1 MPRTVP
7 KMALSTA
14 VRFSRRAR
22 VPSTIAAVSVGAAG
36 AGHVPV
42 HFQQQVRGIRFG
54 RVWSSFFDD
63 EAQRVTCRRTR
74 RLRYRYTE
82 STIRR
87 PGWDGHPFARDGK
100 AALKRMIHDCWT
112 PQGSLGPSVNSV
124 SSDLQQSMKK
134 PEDGGVRREI
144 EDVDRGYGDPKSP
157 APCQYDYWQ
166 SPWQNIRNQIQSE
179 LAQTG
184 ASHEGIVAKHAPGS
198 NSGAA
203 HSYIDPV
210 TNRRVPLSTCTDIPV
225 RTFQAD
231 QLRSRQI
238 AEQAPIFYDGP
249 PPEAEL
255 DQYRQVNLDPISDW
269 ECKEPISK
277 RLRFVK
283 KGSSG
288 PNVHQ
293 SKPISPGPWSVGSS
307 LDRGSMTVNAC
318 TTENPSKYNDLA
330 KYKPISN
337 ESGTAGETRA
347 SPASKDSSAGEDD
360 ALNSHGTVRS
370 PEHYDAFDPQ
380 INDFGGERDSV
391 GAPHKSKGR
400 NIARTETAEV
410 DDFHRP
416 VELDQYKALR
426 SHEPDGLY
434 QARSQAADADLTYD
448 PHELARYGPI
458 TAHEPDGLY
467 KTKAEAAEKACDA
480 KNSSGHGPLRGHEP
494 DEKYAARGPEPT
506 NYQKMLG
513 SLLPGYVSEP
523 TTIEVGEKEGFQ
535 AEEGTSAQTLTGN
548 FTRDF
553 PEELFTKPWRSG
565 TSSFEA
571 TLESEDHKYP
581 SLEMPIEPALDRH
594 EKRGPK
600 YNGEAGSRV
609 AADESAKTWPEAN
622 ALKSSR
628 VSESTSSEPTLYK
641 ILAYDP
647 TMQTVNVA
655 ETTSVVPDSATPLP
669 PAEVLLRLSNPTKF
683 FPHFGP
689 LQAQGFEIVSGS
701 GDVLV
706 FRKVR
711 PATAEADATEEGMS
725 SPGAGSA
732 AAKPSVTSAFRKHV
746 NPIDMMGFEPLEYGG
761 TAASRFASPTG
772 FVNYD
777 LPPAPEPARF
787 ASGINVRREEDVFSG
802 AKDTRQQ
809 DQGKARKSLPR
820 RLAISAAWVGGVS
833 YALGVVSEYFK
844 TGGSDGKGPKG
855 F

>member
-1 MPRTVP
+1 MTSGSRYSVVEFCGEELDLSRSTVSHGFADSSYSVCP
-7 KMALSTA
+7 VPPTVLH
-14 VRFSRRAR
+14 RAR
-22 VPSTIAAVSVGAAG
+22 
-36 AGHVPV
+36 
-42 HFQQQVRGIRFG
+42 
-54 RVWSSFFDD
+54 
-63 EAQRVTCRRTR
+63 EN
-74 RLRYRYTE
+74 
-82 STIRR
+82 
-87 PGWDGHPFARDGK
+87 
-100 AALKRMIHDCWT
+100 
-112 PQGSLGPSVNSV
+112 LGVNSV

-184 ASHEGIVAKHAPGS
+184 ASHE
-198 NSGAA
+198 
-203 HSYIDPV
+203 
-210 TNRRVPLSTCTDIPV
+210 
-225 RTFQAD
+225 
-231 QLRSRQI
+231 
-238 AEQAPIFYDGP
+238 
-249 PPEAEL
+249 
-255 DQYRQVNLDPISDW
+255 
-269 ECKEPISK
+269 
-277 RLRFVK
+277 
-283 KGSSG
+283 
-288 PNVHQ
+288 
-293 SKPISPGPWSVGSS
+293 
-307 LDRGSMTVNAC
+307 
-318 TTENPSKYNDLA
+318 
-330 KYKPISN
+330 
-337 ESGTAGETRA
+337 
-347 SPASKDSSAGEDD
+347 
-360 ALNSHGTVRS
+360 
-370 PEHYDAFDPQ
+370 
-380 INDFGGERDSV
+380 
-391 GAPHKSKGR
+391 
-400 NIARTETAEV
+400 
-410 DDFHRP
+410 
-416 VELDQYKALR
+416 
-426 SHEPDGLY
+426 
-434 QARSQAADADLTYD
+434 
-448 PHELARYGPI
+448 
-458 TAHEPDGLY
+458 
-467 KTKAEAAEKACDA
+467 
-480 KNSSGHGPLRGHEP
+480 
-494 DEKYAARGPEPT
+494 
-506 NYQKMLG
+506 
-513 SLLPGYVSEP
+513 
-523 TTIEVGEKEGFQ
+523 
-535 AEEGTSAQTLTGN
+535 
-548 FTRDF
+548 
-553 PEELFTKPWRSG
+553 
-565 TSSFEA
+565 
-571 TLESEDHKYP
+571 
-581 SLEMPIEPALDRH
+581 
-594 EKRGPK
+594 
-600 YNGEAGSRV
+600 
-609 AADESAKTWPEAN
+609 
-622 ALKSSR
+622 
-628 VSESTSSEPTLYK
+628 EPTLYK